1 MLIKN
6 IIFFISTFPAFVFR
20 SNFYVKEVAIPL
32 ILLLT
37 LTYLNS
43 KFLNFL
49 DKKNSKK
56 LNLIYMSIILTYGI
70 DNHLGLYNGII
81 QPNSILLLK
90 YFTVIYW
97 SAIFLIIGII
107 LILYLILL
115 NTSQDKINK
124 IFLATLSVIFV
135 FNLLDNA
142 KNYQNIPAYEQKTK
156 EKFERSKLVLILDEM
171 SGMNS
176 LSSQTTD
183 GKEFNK
189 IISNFF
195 EKNNF
200 VYYSNVFSNSE
211 NSVNS
216 ISSLINFEGKNISK
230 RNMLTSKSK
239 NYFNEYNM
247 DKNELFSRF
256 SSISV
261 IQNIHINY
269 CNNKNINKCYQYNP
283 FDLKL
288 IDGEID
294 LLSKYISIWNLNGSI
309 FAKLTW
315 RLLKQFGLIVSIVE
329 PEGEKVFIKEIL
341 KMLSNDINSKK
352 YDLNFAHIL
361 VPHRPYGF
369 DVNCN
374 YDVKLSNLNNF
385 YSNEDHIKQ
394 HNLERKC
401 VVRLLSKFL
410 LDISDLDNLEIFI
423 LSDHGARITNKE
435 NSSLS
440 SIFAH
445 KEFNSLLSRNVVKR
459 VILQEEFI
467 KLIDE

>member
-1 MLIKN
+1 M
-6 IIFFISTFPAFVFR
+6 TR
-20 SNFYVKEVAIPL
+20 
-32 ILLLT
+32 
-37 LTYLNS
+37 
-43 KFLNFL
+43 
-49 DKKNSKK
+49 
-56 LNLIYMSIILTYGI
+56 G
-70 DNHLGLYNGII
+70 H
-81 QPNSILLLK
+81 
-90 YFTVIYW
+90 W

-124 IFLATLSVIFV
+124 IFLATLSVIFI

-261 IQNIHINY
+261 IQNI
-269 CNNKNINKCYQYNP
+269 
-283 FDLKL
+283 
-288 IDGEID
+288 
-294 LLSKYISIWNLNGSI
+294 
-309 FAKLTW
+309 
-315 RLLKQFGLIVSIVE
+315 
-329 PEGEKVFIKEIL
+329 
-341 KMLSNDINSKK
+341 
-352 YDLNFAHIL
+352 
-361 VPHRPYGF
+361 
-369 DVNCN
+369 
-374 YDVKLSNLNNF
+374 
-385 YSNEDHIKQ
+385 
-394 HNLERKC
+394 
-401 VVRLLSKFL
+401 
-410 LDISDLDNLEIFI
+410 
-423 LSDHGARITNKE
+423 
-435 NSSLS
+435 
-440 SIFAH
+440 
-445 KEFNSLLSRNVVKR
+445 
-459 VILQEEFI
+459 
-467 KLIDE
+467 